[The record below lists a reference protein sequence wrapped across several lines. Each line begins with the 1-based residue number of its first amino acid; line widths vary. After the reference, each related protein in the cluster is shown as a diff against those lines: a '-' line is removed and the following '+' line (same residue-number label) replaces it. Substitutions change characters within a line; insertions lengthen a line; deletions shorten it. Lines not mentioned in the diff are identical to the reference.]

1 MDFKKKLMQDM
12 SKRLVAKRKEMS
24 WTQEE
29 AAEHAEV
36 TQQAISDAEN
46 AKTML
51 MPDTML
57 KLCIAY
63 KISVDYLLTGDVA
76 DKDMMILDQKVRELD
91 SKRFFHLSG
100 IIDHFLAAVDTKN
113 TESAK

>member
-1 MDFKKKLMQDM
+1 MDFKKKLMNDM
-12 SKRLVAKRKEMS
+12 AERLASKRKSLN

-36 TQQAISDAEN
+36 SQQAISDAEN
-46 AKTML
+46 GKTML

-63 KISVDYLLTGDVA
+63 GISADYLLTGEIA
-76 DKDMMILDQKVRELD
+76 DMDAMILDKKVRTLD
-91 SKRFFHLSG
+91 SGKLSHLSG
-100 IIDHFLAAVDTKN
+100 IVDHFLAAVGN
-113 TESAK
+113 N